1 MFDGQCPPGCP
12 CRSIDDESKAVKHVY
27 EGKVVRDP
35 NGFNG
40 SPNVMVEGS
49 HQSSDQFS
57 GVASGTFHGRFLI
70 RDEYVGKRIRITIEV
85 EE

>member
-1 MFDGQCPPGCP
+1 MFDGHCPPGCP
-12 CRSIDDESKAVKHVY
+12 CKRIGKAVKHVY

-40 SPNVMVEGS
+40 SPNVMVEGT
-49 HQSSDQFS
+49 HRSDQS
-57 GVASGTFHGRFLI
+57 PGVASGTYHGRFLVT
-70 RDEYVGKRIRITIEV
+70 DEHVGKRIRITIEV